1 LLRKIVAISL
11 STALVLT
18 LSSSQ
23 ADAGA
28 SKLKKDESTVSLRI
42 NKWTDVPFS
51 SGNSFKVNGERT
63 LWVSQLHMQCKKK
76 PRYVKMRLARHL
88 PNGKLDTTGTTTY
101 AYPKGVKVWQGTLL
115 WETKSK
121 HPMTVQYKI
130 MGGSK
135 CTSSSR
141 QFKWWQPGEPFPEE
155 VPTDVTQ

>member
-1 LLRKIVAISL
+1 VAISL

-23 ADAGA
+23 ADAGT
-28 SKLKKDESTVSLRI
+28 SKLKKDESTVSLRT
-42 NKWTDVPFS
+42 NKWTDVPFK
-51 SGNSFKVNGERT
+51 GENSFKLNGKRT
-63 LWVSQLHMQCKKK
+63 LWVSQLQMKCKKK

-101 AYPKGVKVWQGTLL
+101 AYPKSVKVWNGTLL

-121 HPMTVQYKI
+121 YPMSVQYKI

-141 QFKWWQPGEPFPEE
+141 QFKWWQPGEALPPE
-155 VPTDVTQ
+155 VPSS

>member
-1 LLRKIVAISL
+1 MLRKVVAISL

-23 ADAGA
+23 ADAGP
-28 SKLKKDESTVSLRI
+28 SKLKKDESTVSLRT
-42 NKWTDVPFS
+42 NKWTDVPFKQ
-51 SGNSFKVNGERT
+51 GNTFKLNGKRT
-63 LWVSQLHMQCKKK
+63 LWVSQLQMKCKKK

-101 AYPKGVKVWQGTLL
+101 AYPKSIKVWNGTLL

-121 HPMTVQYKI
+121 HPMSVQYKI

-141 QFKWWQPGEPFPEE
+141 QFKWWQPGKPLPVE
-155 VPTDVTQ
+155 VPSS